1 MTQPLLRLE
10 GVTRRF
16 GGLVA
21 LRDVSFS
28 VNQGEILGLIGPNGA
43 GKTTCFNV
51 IAGVYAPTS
60 GKVIFEGRTISG
72 LAPNRI
78 VRFGIGRTF
87 QAATVF
93 GSASVLENV
102 LRGAFV
108 RTTRPF
114 FDGLV
119 NGARTREATAE
130 AIHKAEKILEE
141 LDLQEYRNEPAGS
154 LAYGHQKRVGV
165 AIALASD
172 PKLLLLD
179 EPVAGLN
186 PEETVEF
193 GTLIRRIHGERKL
206 SILLVEHH
214 MQLIMGIC
222 DRIIVLDRGEKIAE
236 GTPAEVRA
244 NPKVIEA
251 YLGQEAHAGA

>member
-1 MTQPLLRLE
+1 MIEPVLQLE
-10 GVTRRF
+10 NVTRRF

-28 VNQGEILGLIGPNGA
+28 VNRGEILGLIGPNGA

-51 IAGVYAPTS
+51 IAGVFPPTS
-60 GKVIFEGRTISG
+60 GRVVFEGRTISG
-72 LAPNRI
+72 LRPNQI
-78 VRFGIGRTF
+78 VKLGIGRTF

-93 GSASVLENV
+93 GTATVLENV

-108 RTTRPF
+108 RTPHPF

-130 AIHKAEKILEE
+130 AIRKADAILEE
-141 LDLQEYRNEPAGS
+141 LGLQEYRNELAGS

-165 AIALASD
+165 AIALASE

-179 EPVAGLN
+179 EPAAGLN
-186 PEETVEF
+186 PEESAEF
-193 GTLIRRIHGERKL
+193 GELIRKIHRQRGL

-236 GTPAEVRA
+236 GTPSEVRA
-244 NPKVIEA
+244 DPKVIEA